1 MVTVQQI
8 FLVVTSPVTMVNDHW
23 LAIIL
28 SVDINF
34 AIAFQSQKFP
44 HPFMCFNIL
53 SPSVTTDFLL
63 VFVSIF
69 LTFIPFLS
77 FEICFSLEELFVI
90 FIVVLSDSCDAIS
103 KLMKNVFMGALTL
116 LSLFVTAFLILWC
129 FVLLMCFLFLH
140 GLCYFVLRK

>member
-103 KLMKNVFMGALTL
+103 KLVKIVFSCYYFLDFMMVCVADMLFFSSRIML
-116 LSLFVTAFLILWC
+116 FCLS
-129 FVLLMCFLFLH
+129 
-140 GLCYFVLRK
+140 

>member
-103 KLMKNVFMGALTL
+103 KLVKIVF
-116 LSLFVTAFLILWC
+116 SC
-129 FVLLMCFLFLH
+129 YCFLDFMMVCVADMLFFSSRIM
-140 GLCYFVLRK
+140 LFCLS